1 MITTCSIIVGV
12 CHIILALSLFTT
24 NALLFTALLLNKDY
38 KAGTSRI
45 IMSICVAC
53 MMQLFVLTIGGVMTV
68 FQTVFSYHF
77 DKALGVLIE
86 SGWCLYVALNFILA
100 VDRLLIFI
108 RLEHTIITNVLLSLS
123 WLLWLSLAIT
133 LSMPGFGV
141 TFVGR
146 STFYFWKFSEEWG
159 SQLLSQYD
167 PFYDLGMFCLTFVM
181 YLIVFVHLVKL
192 RKSSSTQSGS
202 HKAEIRI
209 FVVAIMAFVD
219 QVFYEILVYS
229 VKVSREVYMDVLQN
243 TVWLAECGMFATV
256 TLIINTTLRRKAIT
270 RNIEFRTH
278 TYKIIKNI
286 CLSCMMQQI
295 VLAAGGVMTICHTTF
310 HYYVDKIL
318 GLLIQSSW
326 WLYVALTLALA
337 VDRLLIFL
345 HPMTADNSLFTNIVL
360 PACWLL
366 WLSMVVIL
374 AMPGFG
380 VTYSGAKG
388 ERYYYWDYDNSAGS
402 TIMSVIDTYYNIVVF
417 VATFLIYLVVFVHLL
432 KIRKASTNQSSSYK
446 AEMRLFIVAIITFA
460 NEVMYELFAYFAEIT
475 AVVYVDIM
483 LNMVWLIECGVF
495 ATLTLVINKRLRRK
509 VIDMLSSNNKVMVI
523 SIVETRLS

>member
-243 TVWLAECGMFATV
+243 T
-256 TLIINTTLRRKAIT
+256 AIT

-310 HYYVDKIL
+310 HYYVDKTKEDMIVLSNTIIGMAYLLVATIL
-318 GLLIQSSW
+318 FLLNGLLFLVLTINKEFHTNTYRIIKNLFVACMLQLFVIAAGGIMTVAQSSFNQ
-326 WLYVALTLALA
+326 YFEALKSAG
-337 VDRLLIFL
+337 L
-345 HPMTADNSLFTNIVL
+345 HKNDGSWTIDVNIHGGDVVFGR
-360 PACWLL
+360 
-366 WLSMVVIL
+366 MVVNL
-374 AMPGFG
+374 PF
-380 VTYSGAKG
+380 
-388 ERYYYWDYDNSAGS
+388 
-402 TIMSVIDTYYNIVVF
+402 
-417 VATFLIYLVVFVHLL
+417 
-432 KIRKASTNQSSSYK
+432 
-446 AEMRLFIVAIITFA
+446 
-460 NEVMYELFAYFAEIT
+460 
-475 AVVYVDIM
+475 
-483 LNMVWLIECGVF
+483 
-495 ATLTLVINKRLRRK
+495 
-509 VIDMLSSNNKVMVI
+509 
-523 SIVETRLS
+523 